1 MGTMRH
7 KDVLDSI
14 GFTPL
19 VELRGM
25 SPKPTVRIFAKLEG
39 NNPTGSVKDR
49 IAKYMLE
56 EAERN
61 GELTPGKVI
70 VEASTGNTG
79 IALAMVGRRKG
90 YRVKIVVP
98 ENVIPEIRQ
107 VLELYGAE
115 IVWSEGKKSTHG
127 AIELAR
133 QLAEDPQYYAPGQF
147 SNPANVKAHYET
159 TGAEI
164 VEALPEV
171 DVFVAGMGTGGTLM
185 GVGRRLKERNPDT
198 KVIAVEPHADE
209 IVQGLHSLEDGF
221 IPPIL
226 DLNMLNGKIVVR
238 SGDAFAAARELTR
251 REGMFA
257 GVSSGAVMHC
267 AWRVAERMSSGN
279 IVVLFADAGWKY
291 LTTRLWTRSSEE
303 LAAIIDGKIWW

>member
-1 MGTMRH
+1 MRS
-7 KDVLDSI
+7 KDILDSI

-25 SPKPTVRIFAKLEG
+25 SPKATVRIFAKLEG

-49 IAKYMLE
+49 IAKYMLD

-61 GELTPGKVI
+61 GELKQGKVI
-70 VEASTGNTG
+70 LEASTGNTG

-98 ENVIPEIRQ
+98 ENVMPEIRQ

-127 AIELAR
+127 AIDLAR
-133 QLAEDPQYYAPGQF
+133 QMAEDPQYYAPVQF
-147 SNPANVKAHYET
+147 SNPANVRAHYET

-164 VEALPEV
+164 AAALPEV
-171 DVFVAGMGTGGTLM
+171 DVFIAGLGTGGTLM
-185 GVGRRLKERNPDT
+185 GVGRRLREQNPD
-198 KVIAVEPHADE
+198 VRIIAAEPHADE

-226 DLNMLNGKIVVR
+226 DLAQLNGKMVVR
-238 SGDAFAAARELTR
+238 SVDAFAAARELTR

-267 AWRVAERMSSGN
+267 ARRVAKRMKSGN

-291 LTTRLWTRSSEE
+291 LTTRLWTRSPEE
-303 LAAIIDGKIWW
+303 LARIIDGKLWW